1 MFPENVSTYFEVFG
15 ARDAKGR
22 MSFVGVLDTPEDDFA
37 LGSEGVRLIDAVVQ
51 HALGAVVLNVG
62 DTVTV
67 DGVAY
72 RVRSTRFIDDGQI
85 IEAGITRITS

>member
-1 MFPENVSTYFEVFG
+1 MFAENVHTYFQVFG
-15 ARDAKGR
+15 VPCAKGR
-22 MSFVGVLDTPEDDFA
+22 QSFVGVLDTPEDDFA

-51 HALGAVVLNVG
+51 HALGAVILNVG
-62 DTVTV
+62 DTIHV